1 MIGVVGGGQLAMLL
15 VEAGKK
21 RDVDVVVQTAAET
34 DPAAKKTK
42 QVVLQNPTSA
52 EGTKLLA
59 EKSRLITFE
68 NEWID
73 IPSLLSL
80 QNNGVSFVPRLQSIR
95 PLINKITQRELL
107 NSLDIPCPD
116 WLPVPLETLDKSSEI
131 EIPADWGFPLMA
143 KAAKGGYDGKGT
155 KIVKNLK
162 QLQEFFQAKTEEQWM
177 LEKWIPFDK
186 ELSIVSSR
194 DSKGIVRSLP
204 IVETYQS
211 KQVCDWVLAPADIN
225 HDVDLM
231 VKNIASSLLA
241 ELDYVGVLAIE
252 FFYGTEGLLVNEIA
266 PRTHN
271 SGHFSIDA
279 CSSSQFDQQICITA
293 GIDVPMPEMLVNGAL
308 MANLLGLQSNFPISL
323 DKRLDDLRSI
333 PGVKL
338 HWYEKEEEKKGRKL
352 GHVTYLLNN
361 EDPLSRKKEALEI
374 LKIIRSIWPT
384 S

>member
-15 VEAGKK
+15 IEAGKK
-21 RDVDVVVQTAAET
+21 RNVDVVVQTAAKT
-34 DPAAKKTK
+34 DPAAKKTN
-42 QVVLQNPTSA
+42 QLVLHDPTNPV
-52 EGTKLLA
+52 GTKLLA
-59 EKSRLITFE
+59 EKTRLITFE
-68 NEWID
+68 NEWVD
-73 IPSLLSL
+73 ISSLLSL
-80 QNNGVSFVPRLQSIR
+80 ENNGVSFVPRLQSIR

-116 WLPVPLETLDKSSEI
+116 WLAIPLKKSTEI
-131 EIPADWGFPLMA
+131 DLPADWGFPLMA

-155 KIVKNLK
+155 KIIKNLK
-162 QLQEFFQAKTEEQWM
+162 QLQEFLSVEREGQWM
-177 LEKWIPFDK
+177 LEKWISFDK

-231 VKNIASSLLA
+231 VRNIAASLLA
-241 ELDYVGVLAIE
+241 ELQYVGVIAIE
-252 FFYGTEGLLVNEIA
+252 FFYGSEGLLVNEIA

-279 CSSSQFDQQICITA
+279 CSSSQFDQQICITS
-293 GIDVPMPEMLVNGAL
+293 GINVPMPEMLVNGAL
-308 MANLLGLQSNFPISL
+308 MANLLGLQSNYPTSL
-323 DKRLDDLRSI
+323 TQRLDDLRGI
-333 PGVKL
+333 PGLNV

-361 EDPLSRKKEALEI
+361 KDALSRKKEALDV
-374 LKIIRSIWPT
+374 LQTIRSIWP
-384 S
+384 SS

>member
-15 VEAGKK
+15 VEAAKK
-21 RDVDVVVQTAAET
+21 RDVDVVVQTAAKT

-42 QVVLQNPTSA
+42 QVILHDPKNA
-52 EGTKLLA
+52 EGTKLLS
-59 EKSRLITFE
+59 EKSSLITFE
-68 NEWID
+68 NEWVD
-73 IPSLLSL
+73 ITSLLSL
-80 QNNGVSFVPRLQSIR
+80 QNNGVSFIPKLQSIS

-116 WLPVPLETLDKSSEI
+116 WLPIPLDNVSKIDL
-131 EIPADWGFPLMA
+131 PVDWTFPLMA
-143 KAAKGGYDGKGT
+143 KVAKGGYDGKGT
-155 KIVKNLK
+155 KIIKNFK
-162 QLQEFFQAKTEEQWM
+162 QLKELIEVDTEEQWM
-177 LEKWIPFDK
+177 LEKWVSFEK

-194 DSKGIVRSLP
+194 DSKGIIRSLP

-211 KQVCDWVLAPADIN
+211 RQVCDWVLAPADIG

-231 VKNIASSLLA
+231 VKNIVSSLLA
-241 ELDYVGVLAIE
+241 ELDYVGVIAIE
-252 FFYGTEGLLVNEIA
+252 FFYGAEGLLVNEIA

-279 CSSSQFDQQICITA
+279 CSSSQFDQQICITS
-293 GIDVPMPEMLVNGAL
+293 GINVPMPEMLVDGAL
-308 MANLLGLQSNFPISL
+308 MANLLGLQSNHPISL
-323 DKRLDDLRSI
+323 SQRLDDLRAI
-333 PGVKL
+333 PGLNV

-361 EDPLSRKKEALEI
+361 KDVTSRKKEALDV
-374 LKIIRSIWPT
+374 LKTIRSIWPT

>member
-21 RDVDVVVQTAAET
+21 RDVDVIVQTGANT
-34 DPAAKKTK
+34 DPAAKKTN
-42 QVVLQNPTSA
+42 QVILHNPTNA

-59 EKSRLITFE
+59 EKSRMITFE

-80 QNNGVSFVPRLQSIR
+80 QNNGVSFVPRLQSIK

-116 WLPVPLETLDKSSEI
+116 WLPIPLEKSSEI
-131 EIPADWGFPLMA
+131 EIPADWEFPLMA

-155 KIVKNLK
+155 KIIKNLK
-162 QLQEFFQAKTEEQWM
+162 QLQEFIQVPTKEQWM
-177 LEKWIPFDK
+177 LEKWVSFDK

-194 DSKGIVRSLP
+194 DSKGIVRCLP
-204 IVETYQS
+204 IVETFQS
-211 KQVCDWVLAPADIN
+211 KQVCDWVLAPADIK
-225 HDVDLM
+225 HDVELM

-252 FFYGTEGLLVNEIA
+252 FFYGSEGLLVNEIA

-279 CSSSQFDQQICITA
+279 CSSSQFDQQICITS
-293 GIDVPMPEMLVNGAL
+293 GIDAPIPEMLVNGAL
-308 MANLLGLQSNFPISL
+308 MANLLGLQRNYPISL
-323 DKRLDDLRSI
+323 TKRLDDLRGI
-333 PGVKL
+333 PGVNV

-361 EDPLSRKKEALEI
+361 KDALSRKKEALDV
-374 LKIIRSIWPT
+374 LKTIRSIWPT

>member
-15 VEAGKK
+15 IEAGKK
-21 RDVDVVVQTAAET
+21 RNVDVVVQTAAKT
-34 DPAAKKTK
+34 DPAAKKTN
-42 QVVLQNPTSA
+42 QLVLHDPTNPV
-52 EGTKLLA
+52 GPKLLA
-59 EKSRLITFE
+59 EKTRLITFE
-68 NEWID
+68 NEWVD
-73 IPSLLSL
+73 ISSLLSL
-80 QNNGVSFVPRLQSIR
+80 ENNGVSFVPRLQSIR

-116 WLPVPLETLDKSSEI
+116 WLAIPLKKSTEI
-131 EIPADWGFPLMA
+131 DLPADWGFPLMA

-155 KIVKNLK
+155 KIIKNLK
-162 QLQEFFQAKTEEQWM
+162 QLQEFLSVEREGQWM
-177 LEKWIPFDK
+177 LEKWISFDK

-231 VKNIASSLLA
+231 VRNIAASLLA
-241 ELDYVGVLAIE
+241 ELQYVGVIAIE
-252 FFYGTEGLLVNEIA
+252 FFYGSEGLLVNEIA

-279 CSSSQFDQQICITA
+279 CSSSQFDQQICITS
-293 GIDVPMPEMLVNGAL
+293 GINVPMPEMLVNGAL
-308 MANLLGLQSNFPISL
+308 MANLLGLQSNYPTSL
-323 DKRLDDLRSI
+323 TQRLDNLRGI
-333 PGVKL
+333 PGLNV

-361 EDPLSRKKEALEI
+361 KDALSRKKEALDV
-374 LKIIRSIWPT
+374 LKTIRSIWPT

>member
-21 RDVDVVVQTAAET
+21 RNVDVVVQTAAKT

-42 QVVLQNPTSA
+42 LVVLNDSTNA
-52 EGTKLLA
+52 EGTKVLA

-68 NEWID
+68 NEWVD

-80 QNNGVSFVPRLQSIR
+80 QDEGVSFVPRLQSIR

-116 WLPVPLETLDKSSEI
+116 WVPIPLEKSSEI
-131 EIPADWGFPLMA
+131 DLPVNWTFPLMA
-143 KAAKGGYDGKGT
+143 KASKGGYDGKGT
-155 KIVKNLK
+155 QIIKNLK
-162 QLQEFFQAKTEEQWM
+162 QLQELIEADREEQWM
-177 LEKWIPFDK
+177 LEKWVPFDK

-194 DSKGIVRSLP
+194 DSKGIIRSLP

-211 KQVCDWVLAPADIN
+211 RQVCDWVLAPADIN

-231 VKNIASSLLA
+231 VKNIVSSLLA
-241 ELDYVGVLAIE
+241 ELDYVGVIAIE
-252 FFYGTEGLLVNEIA
+252 FFYGSEGLLVNEIA

-279 CSSSQFDQQICITA
+279 CSSSQFDQQICITS
-293 GIDVPMPEMLVNGAL
+293 GINVPMPKMIVDGAL
-308 MANLLGLQSNFPISL
+308 MANLLGLQSNYPISL
-323 DKRLDDLRSI
+323 SQRLDDLRAI
-333 PGVKL
+333 PGLKV
-338 HWYEKEEEKKGRKL
+338 HWYEKEEETAGRKL

-361 EDPLSRKKEALEI
+361 KDVISRKKEALDV
-374 LKIIRSIWPT
+374 LKNIRSIWPT

>member
-21 RDVDVVVQTAAET
+21 RDIEVVVQTAAKT

-42 QVVLQNPTSA
+42 LVVLHDPTNA

-59 EKSRLITFE
+59 GKSSSITFE

-73 IPSLLSL
+73 TSSLLSL
-80 QNNGVSFVPRLQSIR
+80 QKNGVSFIPSLESIS
-95 PLINKITQRELL
+95 PLINKITQREFL

-116 WLPVPLETLDKSSEI
+116 WLPIPLEKVTKID
-131 EIPADWGFPLMA
+131 IPDDWTFPLMA

-155 KIVKNLK
+155 KIIKNLK
-162 QLQEFFQAKTEEQWM
+162 QLQELFQMQTVEQWM
-177 LEKWIPFDK
+177 LEKWISFEK

-204 IVETYQS
+204 VAETYQH
-211 KQVCDWVLAPADIN
+211 KQICDWVFVPADIN
-225 HDVDLM
+225 HAVNLM

-241 ELDYVGVLAIE
+241 ELDYVGVIAIE
-252 FFYGTEGLLVNEIA
+252 FFYGKDGLLVNEIA

-279 CSSSQFDQQICITA
+279 CTSSQFDQQLCIST
-293 GIDVPMPEMLVNGAL
+293 GIKVPMPEMLFEGAL
-308 MANLLGLQSNFPISL
+308 MANLLGLQSNYPIALS
-323 DKRLDDLRSI
+323 KRLKDLSDI
-333 PGVKL
+333 SGLNV
-338 HWYEKEEEKKGRKL
+338 HWYGKEDEKKGRKL
-352 GHVTYLLNN
+352 GHVTYILNKK
-361 EDPLSRKKEALEI
+361 DPVSRKKEAISI
-374 LKIIRSIWPT
+374 LKTIRSIWPT
-384 S
+384 P

>member
-15 VEAGKK
+15 IEAGKK
-21 RDVDVVVQTAAET
+21 RNVDVVVQTAAKT
-34 DPAAKKTK
+34 DPAAKKTN
-42 QVVLQNPTSA
+42 QLVLHDPTNP

-59 EKSRLITFE
+59 EKTRLITFE
-68 NEWID
+68 NEWVD
-73 IPSLLSL
+73 ISSLLSL
-80 QNNGVSFVPRLQSIR
+80 ENNGVSFVPRLQSIR

-116 WLPVPLETLDKSSEI
+116 WLAIPLKKSREI
-131 EIPADWGFPLMA
+131 DLPTDWGFPLMA

-155 KIVKNLK
+155 KIIKNLK
-162 QLQEFFQAKTEEQWM
+162 QLQEFLSVEREGQWM
-177 LEKWIPFDK
+177 LEKWISFDK

-231 VKNIASSLLA
+231 VRNIAASLLA
-241 ELDYVGVLAIE
+241 ELQYVGVIAIE
-252 FFYGTEGLLVNEIA
+252 FFYGSEGLLVNEIA

-279 CSSSQFDQQICITA
+279 CSSSQFDQQICITS
-293 GIDVPMPEMLVNGAL
+293 GINVPMPEMLVNGAL
-308 MANLLGLQSNFPISL
+308 MANLLGLQSNYPTSL
-323 DKRLDDLRSI
+323 TQRLDNLRGI
-333 PGVKL
+333 PGLNV

-361 EDPLSRKKEALEI
+361 KDALSRKKEALDV
-374 LKIIRSIWPT
+374 LQTIRSIWPN

>member
-15 VEAGKK
+15 IEAGKK
-21 RDVDVVVQTAAET
+21 RNVDVVVQTAAKT
-34 DPAAKKTK
+34 DPAAKKTN
-42 QVVLQNPTSA
+42 QLVLHDPTNPV
-52 EGTKLLA
+52 GTKLLA
-59 EKSRLITFE
+59 EKTRLITFE
-68 NEWID
+68 NEWVD
-73 IPSLLSL
+73 ISSLLSL
-80 QNNGVSFVPRLQSIR
+80 ENNGVSFVPRLQSIR

-116 WLPVPLETLDKSSEI
+116 WLAIPLKKSTEI
-131 EIPADWGFPLMA
+131 DLPADWGFPLMA

-155 KIVKNLK
+155 KIIKNLK
-162 QLQEFFQAKTEEQWM
+162 QLQEFLLVEREEQWM
-177 LEKWIPFDK
+177 LEKWISFDK

-231 VKNIASSLLA
+231 VRNIAASLLA
-241 ELDYVGVLAIE
+241 ELQYVGVIAIE
-252 FFYGTEGLLVNEIA
+252 FFYGSEGLLVNEIA

-279 CSSSQFDQQICITA
+279 CSSSQFDQQICITS
-293 GIDVPMPEMLVNGAL
+293 GINVPMPEMLVNGAL
-308 MANLLGLQSNFPISL
+308 MANLLGLQSNYPTSL
-323 DKRLDDLRSI
+323 TQRLDNLRGI
-333 PGVKL
+333 PGLNV

-361 EDPLSRKKEALEI
+361 KDALSRKKEALDV
-374 LKIIRSIWPT
+374 LQTIRSIWPT

>member
-15 VEAGKK
+15 IEAGKK
-21 RDVDVVVQTAAET
+21 RNVDVVVQTAAKT

-42 QVVLQNPTSA
+42 QLVLHDPTNPV
-52 EGTKLLA
+52 GTKLLA
-59 EKSRLITFE
+59 EKTRLITFE
-68 NEWID
+68 NEWVD
-73 IPSLLSL
+73 ISSLLSL
-80 QNNGVSFVPRLQSIR
+80 ENNGVSFVPRLQSIR

-116 WLPVPLETLDKSSEI
+116 WLAIPLKKSTEI
-131 EIPADWGFPLMA
+131 DLPADWGFPLMA

-155 KIVKNLK
+155 KIIKNLK
-162 QLQEFFQAKTEEQWM
+162 QLQEFLSVEREGQWM
-177 LEKWIPFDK
+177 LEKWISFDK

-231 VKNIASSLLA
+231 VRNIAASLLA
-241 ELDYVGVLAIE
+241 ELEYVGVIAIE
-252 FFYGTEGLLVNEIA
+252 FFYGSEGLLVNEIA

-279 CSSSQFDQQICITA
+279 CSSSQFDQQICITS
-293 GIDVPMPEMLVNGAL
+293 GINVPMPEMLVNGAL
-308 MANLLGLQSNFPISL
+308 MANLLGLQSNYPTSL
-323 DKRLDDLRSI
+323 TQRLDNLRGI
-333 PGVKL
+333 PGLNV

-361 EDPLSRKKEALEI
+361 KDALSRKKEALDV
-374 LKIIRSIWPT
+374 LQTIRSIWPT

>member
-15 VEAGKK
+15 IEAGKK
-21 RDVDVVVQTAAET
+21 RNVDVVVQTAAKT
-34 DPAAKKTK
+34 DPAAKKTN
-42 QVVLQNPTSA
+42 QLVLHDPTNP

-59 EKSRLITFE
+59 EKTRLITFE
-68 NEWID
+68 NEWVD
-73 IPSLLSL
+73 ISSLLSL
-80 QNNGVSFVPRLQSIR
+80 ENNGVSFVPRLQSIR

-116 WLPVPLETLDKSSEI
+116 WLAIPLKKSTEI
-131 EIPADWGFPLMA
+131 DLPADWGFPLMA

-155 KIVKNLK
+155 KIIKNLK
-162 QLQEFFQAKTEEQWM
+162 QLQEFLSVEREGQWM
-177 LEKWIPFDK
+177 LEKWISFDK

-231 VKNIASSLLA
+231 VRNIAASLLA
-241 ELDYVGVLAIE
+241 ELQYVGVIAIE
-252 FFYGTEGLLVNEIA
+252 FFYGSEGLLVNEIA

-279 CSSSQFDQQICITA
+279 CSSSQFDQQICITS
-293 GIDVPMPEMLVNGAL
+293 GINVPMPEMLVNGAL
-308 MANLLGLQSNFPISL
+308 MANLLGLQSNYPTSL
-323 DKRLDDLRSI
+323 TQRLDNLRGI
-333 PGVKL
+333 PGLNV

-361 EDPLSRKKEALEI
+361 KDALTRKKEALDV
-374 LKIIRSIWPT
+374 LQTIRSIWPT
-384 S
+384 A

>member
-15 VEAGKK
+15 IEAGKK
-21 RDVDVVVQTAAET
+21 RNVDVVVQTAAKT
-34 DPAAKKTK
+34 DPAAKKTN
-42 QVVLQNPTSA
+42 QLVLHDPTNP

-59 EKSRLITFE
+59 EKTRLITFE
-68 NEWID
+68 NEWVD
-73 IPSLLSL
+73 ISSLLSL
-80 QNNGVSFVPRLQSIR
+80 ENNGVSFVPRLQSIR

-116 WLPVPLETLDKSSEI
+116 WLAIPLKKSTEI
-131 EIPADWGFPLMA
+131 DLPADWGFPLMA

-155 KIVKNLK
+155 KIIKNLK
-162 QLQEFFQAKTEEQWM
+162 QLQEFLSVEREGQWM
-177 LEKWIPFDK
+177 LEKWISFDK

-231 VKNIASSLLA
+231 VRNIAASLLA
-241 ELDYVGVLAIE
+241 ELQYVGVIAIE
-252 FFYGTEGLLVNEIA
+252 FFYGSEGLLVNEIA

-279 CSSSQFDQQICITA
+279 CSSSQFDQQICITS
-293 GIDVPMPEMLVNGAL
+293 GINVPMPEMLVNGAL
-308 MANLLGLQSNFPISL
+308 MANLLGLQSNYPTSL
-323 DKRLDDLRSI
+323 TQRLDDLRGI
-333 PGVKL
+333 PGLNV

-361 EDPLSRKKEALEI
+361 KDALSRKKEALDV
-374 LKIIRSIWPT
+374 LQTIRSIWPT
-384 S
+384 P

>member
-21 RDVDVVVQTAAET
+21 RDVDVIVQTGAKT
-34 DPAAKKTK
+34 DPAAKKTNH
-42 QVVLQNPTSA
+42 VVLHNPTNA

-59 EKSRLITFE
+59 EKSRMITFE
-68 NEWID
+68 NEWVD
-73 IPSLLSL
+73 IPSLISL
-80 QNNGVSFVPRLQSIR
+80 QNNGVSFVPRLQSIK

-116 WLPVPLETLDKSSEI
+116 WLPIPLEKSSEI
-131 EIPADWGFPLMA
+131 QIPSDWEFPLMA

-155 KIVKNLK
+155 KIIKNLK
-162 QLQEFFQAKTEEQWM
+162 QLQEFIQVQTKEQWM
-177 LEKWIPFDK
+177 LEKWVSFDK

-194 DSKGIVRSLP
+194 DSKGIVRCLP
-204 IVETYQS
+204 IVETFQS
-211 KQVCDWVLAPADIN
+211 KQVCDWVLAPADIK
-225 HDVDLM
+225 HDVELM
-231 VKNIASSLLA
+231 VKNIVSSLLA

-252 FFYGTEGLLVNEIA
+252 FFYGSEGLLVNEIA

-279 CSSSQFDQQICITA
+279 CSSSQFDQQICIA
-293 GIDVPMPEMLVNGAL
+293 SGIDTPIPEMLVNGAL
-308 MANLLGLQSNFPISL
+308 MANLLGLQSNYPISL
-323 DKRLDDLRSI
+323 TQRLDDLRGI
-333 PGVKL
+333 PGVNV

-361 EDPLSRKKEALEI
+361 KDALSRKKEALDV
-374 LKIIRSIWPT
+374 LKTIRSIWPT

>member
-15 VEAGKK
+15 IEAGKK
-21 RDVDVVVQTAAET
+21 RNVDVVVQTAAKT
-34 DPAAKKTK
+34 DPAAKKTN
-42 QVVLQNPTSA
+42 QLVLHDPTNPV
-52 EGTKLLA
+52 GTKLLA
-59 EKSRLITFE
+59 EKTRLITFE
-68 NEWID
+68 NEWVD
-73 IPSLLSL
+73 ISSLLSL
-80 QNNGVSFVPRLQSIR
+80 ENNGVSFVPRLQSIR

-116 WLPVPLETLDKSSEI
+116 WLAIPLKKSTEI
-131 EIPADWGFPLMA
+131 DLPADWGFPLMA

-155 KIVKNLK
+155 KIIKNLK
-162 QLQEFFQAKTEEQWM
+162 QLQEFLSVEREGQWM
-177 LEKWIPFDK
+177 LEKWISFDK

-231 VKNIASSLLA
+231 VRNIAASLLA
-241 ELDYVGVLAIE
+241 ELQYVGVIAIE
-252 FFYGTEGLLVNEIA
+252 FFYGSEGLLVNEIA

-279 CSSSQFDQQICITA
+279 CSSSQFDQQICITS
-293 GIDVPMPEMLVNGAL
+293 GINVPMPEMLVNGAL
-308 MANLLGLQSNFPISL
+308 MANLLGLQGNYPTSL
-323 DKRLDDLRSI
+323 TQRLDNLRGI
-333 PGVKL
+333 PGLNV

-361 EDPLSRKKEALEI
+361 KDALSRKKEALDV
-374 LKIIRSIWPT
+374 LQTIRSIWPT

>member
-15 VEAGKK
+15 IEAGKK
-21 RDVDVVVQTAAET
+21 RNVDVVVQTAAKT
-34 DPAAKKTK
+34 DPAAKKTN
-42 QVVLQNPTSA
+42 QLVLHDPTNPV
-52 EGTKLLA
+52 GTKLLA
-59 EKSRLITFE
+59 EKTRLITFE
-68 NEWID
+68 NEWVD
-73 IPSLLSL
+73 ISSLLSL
-80 QNNGVSFVPRLQSIR
+80 ENNGVSFVPRLQSIR

-116 WLPVPLETLDKSSEI
+116 WLAIPLKKSTEI
-131 EIPADWGFPLMA
+131 DLPADWGFPLMA

-155 KIVKNLK
+155 KIIKNLK
-162 QLQEFFQAKTEEQWM
+162 QLQEFLSVEREGQWM
-177 LEKWIPFDK
+177 LEKWISFDK

-231 VKNIASSLLA
+231 VRNIAASLLA
-241 ELDYVGVLAIE
+241 ELEYVGVIAIE
-252 FFYGTEGLLVNEIA
+252 FFYGSEGLLVNEIA

-279 CSSSQFDQQICITA
+279 CSSSQFDQQICITS
-293 GIDVPMPEMLVNGAL
+293 GINVPMPEMLVNGAL
-308 MANLLGLQSNFPISL
+308 MANLLGLQSNYPTSL
-323 DKRLDDLRSI
+323 TQRLDNLRGI
-333 PGVKL
+333 PGLNV

-361 EDPLSRKKEALEI
+361 KDALSRKKEALDV
-374 LKIIRSIWPT
+374 LQTIRSIWPT

>member
-21 RDVDVVVQTAAET
+21 RDVDVVVQTAAKT
-34 DPAAKKTK
+34 DPAAKKTN
-42 QVVLQNPTSA
+42 QVVLRNPTNA
-52 EGTKLLA
+52 DGTKLLA

-68 NEWID
+68 NEWVD
-73 IPSLLSL
+73 ISSLLSL

-116 WLPVPLETLDKSSEI
+116 WFAIPLEKSSGI
-131 EIPADWGFPLMA
+131 EIPSDWGFPLMA

-155 KIVKNLK
+155 KIIRNLK
-162 QLQEFFQAKTEEQWM
+162 QLKEFFLLQTQEQWM
-177 LEKWIPFDK
+177 LEKWISFDK

-231 VKNIASSLLA
+231 VRNIVSSLLS

-252 FFYGTEGLLVNEIA
+252 FFYGSEGLLVNEIA

-271 SGHFSIDA
+271 SGHFSIEA
-279 CSSSQFDQQICITA
+279 CSSSQFDQQICITS

-308 MANLLGLQSNFPISL
+308 MANLLGLQSNYPISL
-323 DKRLDDLRSI
+323 EKRLDYLRGI
-333 PGVKL
+333 PGLNV

-352 GHVTYLLNN
+352 GHVTYLLNSK
-361 EDPLSRKKEALEI
+361 DALSRKKEALDV
-374 LKIIRSIWPT
+374 LKNIRAIWPT

>member
-15 VEAGKK
+15 IEAGKK
-21 RDVDVVVQTAAET
+21 RNVDVVVQTAAKT
-34 DPAAKKTK
+34 DPAAKKTN
-42 QVVLQNPTSA
+42 QLVLHDPTNPV
-52 EGTKLLA
+52 GTKLLA
-59 EKSRLITFE
+59 EKTRLITFE
-68 NEWID
+68 NEWVD
-73 IPSLLSL
+73 ISSLLSL
-80 QNNGVSFVPRLQSIR
+80 ENNGVSFVPRLQSIR

-116 WLPVPLETLDKSSEI
+116 WLAIPLKKSTEI
-131 EIPADWGFPLMA
+131 DLPADWGFPLMA

-155 KIVKNLK
+155 KIIKNLK
-162 QLQEFFQAKTEEQWM
+162 QLQEFLSVEREGQWM
-177 LEKWIPFDK
+177 LEKWISFDK

-231 VKNIASSLLA
+231 VRNIAASLLA
-241 ELDYVGVLAIE
+241 ELQYVGVIAIE
-252 FFYGTEGLLVNEIA
+252 FFYGSEGLLVNEIA

-279 CSSSQFDQQICITA
+279 CSSSQFDQQICITS
-293 GIDVPMPEMLVNGAL
+293 GINVPMPEMLVNGAL
-308 MANLLGLQSNFPISL
+308 MANLLGLQSNYPLSL
-323 DKRLDDLRSI
+323 SQRLESLRGI
-333 PGVKL
+333 PGLNV

-361 EDPLSRKKEALEI
+361 KDALSRKKEALDV
-374 LKIIRSIWPT
+374 LQTIRSIWPT

>member
-15 VEAGKK
+15 IEAGKK
-21 RDVDVVVQTAAET
+21 RNVDVVVQTAAKT
-34 DPAAKKTK
+34 DPAAKKTN
-42 QVVLQNPTSA
+42 QLVLHDPTNPV
-52 EGTKLLA
+52 GTKLLA
-59 EKSRLITFE
+59 EKTRLITFE
-68 NEWID
+68 NEWVD
-73 IPSLLSL
+73 ISSLLSL
-80 QNNGVSFVPRLQSIR
+80 ENNGVSFVPRLQSIR

-116 WLPVPLETLDKSSEI
+116 WLPIPLKKSSDFAL
-131 EIPADWGFPLMA
+131 PTDWGFPLMA
-143 KAAKGGYDGKGT
+143 KASKGGYDGKGT
-155 KIVKNLK
+155 KIIKNLK
-162 QLQEFFQAKTEEQWM
+162 QLQEFLSVEREGQWM
-177 LEKWIPFDK
+177 LEKWISFDK

-231 VKNIASSLLA
+231 VRNIAASLLA
-241 ELDYVGVLAIE
+241 ELQYVGVIAIE
-252 FFYGTEGLLVNEIA
+252 FFYGSEGLLVNEIA

-279 CSSSQFDQQICITA
+279 CSSSQFDQQICITS
-293 GIDVPMPEMLVNGAL
+293 GINVPMPEMLVNGAL
-308 MANLLGLQSNFPISL
+308 MANLLGLQSNYPTSL
-323 DKRLDDLRSI
+323 TQRLDNLRGI
-333 PGVKL
+333 PGLNV

-361 EDPLSRKKEALEI
+361 KDALSRKKEALDV
-374 LKIIRSIWPT
+374 LQTIRSIWPT

>member
-15 VEAGKK
+15 IEAGKK
-21 RDVDVVVQTAAET
+21 RNVDVVVQTAAKT
-34 DPAAKKTK
+34 DPAAKKTN
-42 QVVLQNPTSA
+42 QLVLHDPTNPV
-52 EGTKLLA
+52 GTKLLA
-59 EKSRLITFE
+59 EKTRLITFE
-68 NEWID
+68 NEWVD
-73 IPSLLSL
+73 ISSLLSL
-80 QNNGVSFVPRLQSIR
+80 ENNGVSFVPRLQSIR

-116 WLPVPLETLDKSSEI
+116 WLAIPLEKSTEI
-131 EIPADWGFPLMA
+131 DLPADWGFPLMA

-155 KIVKNLK
+155 KIIKNLK
-162 QLQEFFQAKTEEQWM
+162 QLQEFLSVEREGQWM
-177 LEKWIPFDK
+177 LEKWISFDK

-231 VKNIASSLLA
+231 VRNIAASLLA
-241 ELDYVGVLAIE
+241 ELQYVGVIAIE
-252 FFYGTEGLLVNEIA
+252 FFYGSEGLLVNEIA

-279 CSSSQFDQQICITA
+279 CSSSQFDQQICITS
-293 GIDVPMPEMLVNGAL
+293 GINVPMPEMLVNGAL
-308 MANLLGLQSNFPISL
+308 MANLLGLQSNYPTSL
-323 DKRLDDLRSI
+323 TQRLDDLRGI
-333 PGVKL
+333 PGLNV

-361 EDPLSRKKEALEI
+361 KDALSRKKEALDV
-374 LKIIRSIWPT
+374 LQTIRSIWPT
-384 S
+384 P

>member
-21 RDVDVVVQTAAET
+21 RDVDVVVQTAAKT

-42 QVVLQNPTSA
+42 QVILHHPTSA
-52 EGTKLLA
+52 KGTKLLA
-59 EKSRLITFE
+59 EKSSLITFE
-68 NEWID
+68 NEWVD

-80 QNNGVSFVPRLQSIR
+80 QENGVSFVPRLQSIK

-107 NSLDIPCPD
+107 NSLDIPCPE
-116 WLPVPLETLDKSSEI
+116 WLSIPLEKSSEI
-131 EIPADWGFPLMA
+131 TVPVDWGFPLMA
-143 KAAKGGYDGKGT
+143 KAATGGYDGKGT
-155 KIVKNLK
+155 KIIKNSK
-162 QLQEFFQAKTEEQWM
+162 QLQEFLLVQREGQWM
-177 LEKWIPFDK
+177 LEKWISFDK

-194 DSKGIVRSLP
+194 DSKGIVRNLP

-231 VKNIASSLLA
+231 VKNIVASLLS

-252 FFYGTEGLLVNEIA
+252 FFYGPEGLLVNEIA

-279 CSSSQFDQQICITA
+279 CRSSQFDQQICIA
-293 GIDVPMPEMLVNGAL
+293 SNINVPMPEMLVNGAL
-308 MANLLGLQSNFPISL
+308 MANLLGLPSNYPIAL
-323 DKRLDDLRSI
+323 TQRLNDLRGI
-333 PGVKL
+333 PGLNV

-352 GHVTYLLNN
+352 GHVTYILNN
-361 EDPLSRKKEALEI
+361 KDASYRKEEALDV
-374 LKIIRSIWPT
+374 LKNIRSIWPT

>member
-15 VEAGKK
+15 IEAGKK
-21 RDVDVVVQTAAET
+21 RNVDVVVQTAAKT
-34 DPAAKKTK
+34 DPAAKKTN
-42 QVVLQNPTSA
+42 QLVLHDPTNPV
-52 EGTKLLA
+52 GTKLLA
-59 EKSRLITFE
+59 EKTRLITFE
-68 NEWID
+68 NEWVD
-73 IPSLLSL
+73 ISSLLSL
-80 QNNGVSFVPRLQSIR
+80 ENNGVSFVPRLQSIR

-116 WLPVPLETLDKSSEI
+116 WLAIPLKKSTEI
-131 EIPADWGFPLMA
+131 DLPADWGFPLMA

-155 KIVKNLK
+155 KIIKNLK
-162 QLQEFFQAKTEEQWM
+162 QLQEFLSVEREGQWM
-177 LEKWIPFDK
+177 LEKWISFDK

-231 VKNIASSLLA
+231 VRNIAASLLA
-241 ELDYVGVLAIE
+241 ELQYVGVIAIE
-252 FFYGTEGLLVNEIA
+252 FFYGSEGLLVNEIA

-279 CSSSQFDQQICITA
+279 CSSSQFDQQICITS
-293 GIDVPMPEMLVNGAL
+293 GIDVPIPEMLVNGAL
-308 MANLLGLQSNFPISL
+308 MANLLGLQSNYPTSL
-323 DKRLDDLRSI
+323 TQRLDNLRSI
-333 PGVKL
+333 PGLNV

-361 EDPLSRKKEALEI
+361 KDALSRKKEALDV
-374 LKIIRSIWPT
+374 LQTIRSIWPT

>member
-15 VEAGKK
+15 IEAGKK
-21 RDVDVVVQTAAET
+21 RNVDVVVQTAAKT
-34 DPAAKKTK
+34 DPAAKKTN
-42 QVVLQNPTSA
+42 QLVLHDPTNP

-59 EKSRLITFE
+59 EKTRLITFE
-68 NEWID
+68 NEWVD
-73 IPSLLSL
+73 ISSLLSL
-80 QNNGVSFVPRLQSIR
+80 ENNGVSFVPRLQSIR

-116 WLPVPLETLDKSSEI
+116 WLAIPLKKSTEI
-131 EIPADWGFPLMA
+131 DLPADWGFPLMA

-155 KIVKNLK
+155 KIIKNLK
-162 QLQEFFQAKTEEQWM
+162 QLQEFLSVEREGQWM
-177 LEKWIPFDK
+177 LEKWISFDK

-231 VKNIASSLLA
+231 VRNIAASLLA
-241 ELDYVGVLAIE
+241 ELQYVGVIAIE
-252 FFYGTEGLLVNEIA
+252 FFYGSEGLLVNEIA

-279 CSSSQFDQQICITA
+279 CSSSQFDQQICITS
-293 GIDVPMPEMLVNGAL
+293 GINVPMPEMLVNGAL
-308 MANLLGLQSNFPISL
+308 MANLLGLQSNYPTSL
-323 DKRLDDLRSI
+323 TQRLDNLRGI
-333 PGVKL
+333 PGLNV

-361 EDPLSRKKEALEI
+361 KDALSRKKEALDV
-374 LKIIRSIWPT
+374 LQTIRSIWPT
-384 S
+384 P

>member
-15 VEAGKK
+15 IEAGKK
-21 RDVDVVVQTAAET
+21 RNVDVVVQTAAKT
-34 DPAAKKTK
+34 DPAAKKTN
-42 QVVLQNPTSA
+42 QLVLHDPTNPV
-52 EGTKLLA
+52 GTKLLA
-59 EKSRLITFE
+59 EKTRLITFE
-68 NEWID
+68 NEWVD
-73 IPSLLSL
+73 ISSLLSL
-80 QNNGVSFVPRLQSIR
+80 ENNGVSFVPRLQSIR

-116 WLPVPLETLDKSSEI
+116 WFAIPLKKSTEI
-131 EIPADWGFPLMA
+131 DLPADWGFPLMA

-155 KIVKNLK
+155 KIIKNLK
-162 QLQEFFQAKTEEQWM
+162 QLQEFLSVEREGQWM
-177 LEKWIPFDK
+177 LEKWISFDK

-225 HDVDLM
+225 HVVDLM
-231 VKNIASSLLA
+231 VRNIAASLLA
-241 ELDYVGVLAIE
+241 ELQYVGVIAIE
-252 FFYGTEGLLVNEIA
+252 FFYGSEGLLVNEIA

-279 CSSSQFDQQICITA
+279 CSSSQFDQQICITS
-293 GIDVPMPEMLVNGAL
+293 GINVPMPEMLVNGAL
-308 MANLLGLQSNFPISL
+308 MANLLGLQSNYPTSLTQSL
-323 DKRLDDLRSI
+323 DNLRGI
-333 PGVKL
+333 PGLNV

-361 EDPLSRKKEALEI
+361 KDAFSRKKEALDV
-374 LKIIRSIWPT
+374 LQTIRSIWPT

>member
-15 VEAGKK
+15 IEAGKK
-21 RDVDVVVQTAAET
+21 RNVDVVVQTAAKT
-34 DPAAKKTK
+34 DPAAKKTN
-42 QVVLQNPTSA
+42 QLVLHDPTNPV
-52 EGTKLLA
+52 GTKLLA
-59 EKSRLITFE
+59 EKTRLITFE
-68 NEWID
+68 NEWVD
-73 IPSLLSL
+73 ISSLLSL
-80 QNNGVSFVPRLQSIR
+80 ENNGVSFVPRLQSIR

-116 WLPVPLETLDKSSEI
+116 WLAIPLKKSTEI
-131 EIPADWGFPLMA
+131 DLPADWGFPLMA

-155 KIVKNLK
+155 KIIKNLK
-162 QLQEFFQAKTEEQWM
+162 QLQEFLSVEREGQWM
-177 LEKWIPFDK
+177 LEKWISFDK

-231 VKNIASSLLA
+231 VRNIAASLLA
-241 ELDYVGVLAIE
+241 ELEYVGVIAIE
-252 FFYGTEGLLVNEIA
+252 FFYGSEGLLVNEIA

-279 CSSSQFDQQICITA
+279 CSSSQFDQQICITS
-293 GIDVPMPEMLVNGAL
+293 GINVPMPEMLVNGAL
-308 MANLLGLQSNFPISL
+308 MANLLGLQSNYPTSL
-323 DKRLDDLRSI
+323 TQRLDDLRGI
-333 PGVKL
+333 PGLNV

-361 EDPLSRKKEALEI
+361 EDALSRKKEALDV
-374 LKIIRSIWPT
+374 LQTIRSIWPT
-384 S
+384 A

>member
-15 VEAGKK
+15 IEAGKK
-21 RDVDVVVQTAAET
+21 RDIDVVVQTAAKS

-42 QVVLQNPTSA
+42 QVILHDPTNPV
-52 EGTKLLA
+52 GTKLLA
-59 EKSRLITFE
+59 EKTSLITFE
-68 NEWID
+68 NEWVD
-73 IPSLLSL
+73 ISSLLSL
-80 QNNGVSFVPRLQSIR
+80 ENNGVSFVPRLQSIR

-116 WLPVPLETLDKSSEI
+116 WLAIPLKKSTEI
-131 EIPADWGFPLMA
+131 DLPADWGFPLMA

-155 KIVKNLK
+155 KIIKNLK
-162 QLQEFFQAKTEEQWM
+162 QLQEFLVIEREEQWM
-177 LEKWIPFDK
+177 LEKWISFDK

-231 VKNIASSLLA
+231 VRNIAASLLA
-241 ELDYVGVLAIE
+241 ELQYVGVIAIE
-252 FFYGTEGLLVNEIA
+252 FFYGSEGLLVNEIA

-279 CSSSQFDQQICITA
+279 CSSSQFDQQICITS
-293 GIDVPMPEMLVNGAL
+293 GINVPMPEMLVNGAL
-308 MANLLGLQSNFPISL
+308 MANLLGLQSNYPTSL
-323 DKRLDDLRSI
+323 TQRLDNLRGI
-333 PGVKL
+333 PGLNV

-361 EDPLSRKKEALEI
+361 KDALSRKKEALDV
-374 LKIIRSIWPT
+374 LQTIRSIWPT

>member
-15 VEAGKK
+15 IEAGKK
-21 RDVDVVVQTAAET
+21 RNVDVVVQTAAKT
-34 DPAAKKTK
+34 DPAAKKTN
-42 QVVLQNPTSA
+42 QLVLHDPTNPV
-52 EGTKLLA
+52 GTKLLA
-59 EKSRLITFE
+59 EKTRLITFE
-68 NEWID
+68 NEWVD
-73 IPSLLSL
+73 ISSLLSL
-80 QNNGVSFVPRLQSIR
+80 ENNGISFVPRLQSIR

-116 WLPVPLETLDKSSEI
+116 WLAIPLKKSTEI
-131 EIPADWGFPLMA
+131 DLPADWGFPLMA

-155 KIVKNLK
+155 KIIKNLK
-162 QLQEFFQAKTEEQWM
+162 QLQEFLSVKREGQWM
-177 LEKWIPFDK
+177 LEKWISFDK

-231 VKNIASSLLA
+231 VRNIAASLLA
-241 ELDYVGVLAIE
+241 ELQYVGVIAIE
-252 FFYGTEGLLVNEIA
+252 FFYGSEGLLVNEIA

-279 CSSSQFDQQICITA
+279 CSSSQFDQQICITS
-293 GIDVPMPEMLVNGAL
+293 GINVPMPEMLVNGAL
-308 MANLLGLQSNFPISL
+308 MANLLGLQSNYPTSL
-323 DKRLDDLRSI
+323 TQRLDDLRSI
-333 PGVKL
+333 PGLNV

-361 EDPLSRKKEALEI
+361 KDALSRKKEALDV
-374 LKIIRSIWPT
+374 LQTIRSIWPN

>member
-15 VEAGKK
+15 IEAGKK
-21 RDVDVVVQTAAET
+21 RNVDVVVQTASET
-34 DPAAKKTK
+34 DPAAKKTN
-42 QVVLQNPTSA
+42 QLILHDPTNPV
-52 EGTKLLA
+52 GTKLLA
-59 EKSRLITFE
+59 EKTRLITFE
-68 NEWID
+68 NEWVD
-73 IPSLLSL
+73 ISSLLSL
-80 QNNGVSFVPRLQSIR
+80 ENNGVSFVPRLQSIR

-116 WLPVPLETLDKSSEI
+116 WLAIPLKKSTEI
-131 EIPADWGFPLMA
+131 DLPADWGFPLMA

-155 KIVKNLK
+155 KIIKNLK
-162 QLQEFFQAKTEEQWM
+162 QLQEFLSVEREGQWM
-177 LEKWIPFDK
+177 LEKWISFDK

-231 VKNIASSLLA
+231 VRNIAASLLA
-241 ELDYVGVLAIE
+241 ELQYVGVIAIE
-252 FFYGTEGLLVNEIA
+252 FFYGSEGLLVNEIA

-279 CSSSQFDQQICITA
+279 CSSSQFDQQICITS
-293 GIDVPMPEMLVNGAL
+293 GINVPMPEMLVNGAL
-308 MANLLGLQSNFPISL
+308 MANLLGLQSNYPTSL
-323 DKRLDDLRSI
+323 SQRLDDLRGI
-333 PGVKL
+333 PGLNV

-361 EDPLSRKKEALEI
+361 KDALSRKKEALDV
-374 LKIIRSIWPT
+374 LQTIRSIWPT

>member
-15 VEAGKK
+15 IEAGKK
-21 RDVDVVVQTAAET
+21 RNVDVVVQTAAKT
-34 DPAAKKTK
+34 DPAAKKTN
-42 QVVLQNPTSA
+42 QLVLHDPTNP

-59 EKSRLITFE
+59 EKTRLITFE
-68 NEWID
+68 NEWVD
-73 IPSLLSL
+73 ISSLLSL
-80 QNNGVSFVPRLQSIR
+80 ENNGVSFVPRLQSIR

-116 WLPVPLETLDKSSEI
+116 WLAIPLKKSTEI
-131 EIPADWGFPLMA
+131 DLPADWGFPLMA

-155 KIVKNLK
+155 KIIKNLK
-162 QLQEFFQAKTEEQWM
+162 QLQEFLSVEREGQWM
-177 LEKWIPFDK
+177 LEKWISFDK

-231 VKNIASSLLA
+231 VRNIAASLLA
-241 ELDYVGVLAIE
+241 ELQYVGVIAIE
-252 FFYGTEGLLVNEIA
+252 FFYGSEGLLVNEIA

-279 CSSSQFDQQICITA
+279 CSSSQFDQQICITS
-293 GIDVPMPEMLVNGAL
+293 GINVPMPEMLVNGAL
-308 MANLLGLQSNFPISL
+308 MANLLGLQSNYPTSL
-323 DKRLDDLRSI
+323 AQRLVDLRSI
-333 PGVKL
+333 PGLNV

-361 EDPLSRKKEALEI
+361 KDALSRKKEALDV
-374 LKIIRSIWPT
+374 LQTIRSIWPT
-384 S
+384 P

>member
-1 MIGVVGGGQLAMLL
+1 MIGVVGGGQLAKLL

-21 RDVDVVVQTAAET
+21 RNIDVFVQTAAKT
-34 DPAAKKTK
+34 DPAAKNTEL
-42 QVVLQNPTSA
+42 VILDDPTNA
-52 EGTKLLA
+52 RGTKLLA
-59 EKSRLITFE
+59 EKTNLITFE

-73 IPSLLSL
+73 IQSLLSL
-80 QNNGVSFVPRLQSIR
+80 QNNGVSFVPTLQSIR

-116 WLPVPLETLDKSSEI
+116 WLPIPLEKSSIIDLPEH
-131 EIPADWGFPLMA
+131 WGFPLMA

-155 KIVKNLK
+155 KIIKNPK
-162 QLQEFFQAKTEEQWM
+162 QLQEFLEVQTKGQWM
-177 LEKWIPFDK
+177 LEKWVSFEK

-194 DSKGIVRSLP
+194 DSNGIVRSLP

-225 HDVDLM
+225 HDVELM
-231 VKNIASSLLA
+231 VKNIVSSLLI
-241 ELDYVGVLAIE
+241 ELDYVGVIAIE
-252 FFYGTEGLLVNEIA
+252 FFYGPEGLLVNEIA

-279 CSSSQFDQQICITA
+279 CSSSQFDQQICITS
-293 GIDVPMPEMLVNGAL
+293 GINVPMPEMLANGAL
-308 MANLLGLQSNFPISL
+308 MANLLGLQSDYPLSL
-323 DKRLDDLRSI
+323 PQRLDNLRSI
-333 PGVKL
+333 PGLSV

-361 EDPLSRKKEALEI
+361 KDALSRKKEALGV
-374 LKIIRSIWPT
+374 LKTIRSIWPT